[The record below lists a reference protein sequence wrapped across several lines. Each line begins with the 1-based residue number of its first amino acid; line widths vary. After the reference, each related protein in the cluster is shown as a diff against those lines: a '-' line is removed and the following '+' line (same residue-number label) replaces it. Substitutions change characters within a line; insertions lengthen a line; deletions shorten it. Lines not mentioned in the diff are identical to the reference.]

1 MAEPSIAR
9 EGQATPAR
17 RVHIVKLP
25 GGWHDH
31 KNYSRAQSS
40 SHVVESTA
48 FCQACR
54 PRAALTEDS
63 PRLYKKAKPPP
74 IDRHPKS
81 RLRTLVPRQ
90 GFPSMGGAASIE
102 PWPLSA

>member
-63 PRLYKKAKPPP
+63 PRLYKKAKPPLS
-74 IDRHPKS
+74 IGTQR
-81 RLRTLVPRQ
+81 
-90 GFPSMGGAASIE
+90 AASGRLFHDKGSHR
-102 PWPLSA
+102 WVAQLR